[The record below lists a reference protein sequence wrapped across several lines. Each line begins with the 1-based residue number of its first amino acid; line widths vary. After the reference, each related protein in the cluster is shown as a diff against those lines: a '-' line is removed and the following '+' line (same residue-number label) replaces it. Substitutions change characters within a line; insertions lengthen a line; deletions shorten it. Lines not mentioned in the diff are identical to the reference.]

1 MQMMTVEIV
10 NQFALWINLPI
21 QLTESVNL
29 NVYLCSNT
37 ISDVYHFVQLDIM
50 PIQLVTVWCQLYV
63 TQVYLMERMEQL
75 SALLLVQQDPLQ
87 IPTLITVLQS
97 VPMVGSVMLILVVKL
112 AKLQAHPHRLSL
124 KRVEQTVQN

>member
-1 MQMMTVEIV
+1 MAYGRMIKVENVSTYVQLIPIDWQVLESNVFQNVHQTPIFMQMMTVEIV

-75 SALLLVQQDPLQ
+75 SALLLVQ
-87 IPTLITVLQS
+87 
-97 VPMVGSVMLILVVKL
+97 
-112 AKLQAHPHRLSL
+112 
-124 KRVEQTVQN
+124 